1 MTPAQRTALANP
13 CLLAEETIYR
23 SFASLLP
30 GDEATALGVGER
42 VGEDHQ
48 PATASRTGAVGTGRS
63 SPEGR
68 RHFRRRPTTVRS
80 SR

>member
-30 GDEATALGVGER
+30 GGLMSQVL
-42 VGEDHQ
+42 
-48 PATASRTGAVGTGRS
+48 
-63 SPEGR
+63 
-68 RHFRRRPTTVRS
+68 TVNRGYE
-80 SR
+80 